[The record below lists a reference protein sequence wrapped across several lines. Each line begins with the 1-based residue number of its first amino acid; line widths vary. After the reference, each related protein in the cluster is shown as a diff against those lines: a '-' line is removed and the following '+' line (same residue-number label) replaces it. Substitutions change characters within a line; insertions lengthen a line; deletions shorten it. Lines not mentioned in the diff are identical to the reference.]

1 MWRKVSHLGNAVM
14 YFGEYAVKVD
24 DKGRLTVPSR
34 IRQVMEVEGD
44 AVWYM
49 TRGFDGCISV
59 YPRDEWRRI
68 RAQVSRYSSMNAKAL
83 DFRRLF
89 FSSMGEAKIDGQG
102 RMAIPAHLRDLGG
115 IGTDEDAILI
125 GVDDHL
131 EIWNRERWRGF
142 QSGNEAAYKEMAT
155 LISMAD
161 GMQGVGQAVTMPP
174 RPGGGEATMEKGGTT
189 DAY

>member
-1 MWRKVSHLGNAVM
+1 M

-34 IRQVMEVEGD
+34 LRQCMDVEGD
-44 AVWYM
+44 AVWYL

-83 DFRRLF
+83 VFRRLF
-89 FSSMGEAKIDGQG
+89 FSSMGEARIDGQG
-102 RMAIPAHLRDLGG
+102 RMAIPPHLREMGK
-115 IGTDEDAILI
+115 IGTEEEAVLI
-125 GVDDHL
+125 GIADHL
-131 EIWNRERWRGF
+131 EIWNRERWRSF
-142 QSGNEAAYKEMAT
+142 QNTNEAAYKEMAT

>member
-1 MWRKVSHLGNAVM
+1 M
-14 YFGEYAVKVD
+14 YFGEYPVKVD

-34 IRQVMEVEGD
+34 LRQVMEVEGD
-44 AVWYM
+44 AVWYL

-89 FSSMGEAKIDGQG
+89 FSSMGEARIDGQG
-102 RMAIPAHLRDLGG
+102 RMAIPPHLREMGKID
-115 IGTDEDAILI
+115 TEEEVILI

-131 EIWNRERWRGF
+131 ELWNKERWRGF
-142 QSGNEAAYKEMAT
+142 QNNNEAAYKEMAT
-155 LISMAD
+155 LISMGD
-161 GMQGVGQAVTMPP
+161 EMQGVAQTAVRPP
-174 RPGGGEATMEKGGTT
+174 NQGGEEANTEKGKT